1 MTVLCDLL
9 QEQQQ
14 QEVLDKDFSEE
25 VEASLQELRGVV
37 DQLLDVLQLL
47 LSFTFVTIFTQ

>member
-1 MTVLCDLL
+1 MCDLL

-14 QEVLDKDFSEE
+14 QEVLDEDFSEE
-25 VEASLQELRGVV
+25 VGASLRELRGVV

>member
-1 MTVLCDLL
+1 MCDLL